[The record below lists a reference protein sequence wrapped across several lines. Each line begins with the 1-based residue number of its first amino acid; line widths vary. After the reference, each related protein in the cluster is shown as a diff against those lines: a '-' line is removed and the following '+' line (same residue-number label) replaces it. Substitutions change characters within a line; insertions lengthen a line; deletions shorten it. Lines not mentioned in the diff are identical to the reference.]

1 MKITKLHIEKYKH
14 LENLDFDF
22 TYQSGD
28 KKGQPLEKICFIGQS
43 ATGKTNI
50 LNLIIQEI
58 NSIYRL
64 ISNQNNFEFNDEVNE
79 INYIGHTKFLFNK
92 TELYYDKKS
101 VKYGARKLTR
111 QSPFSGGSYGHLL
124 SEELK
129 QNILLLKSDLISK
142 DNLEIF
148 NSNPIQLIE
157 KYPGLINNINF
168 ENHIFSEK
176 ITIIDDNLNDDYW
189 LAIILDILKYRKSF
203 SQKMSE
209 LINRGLIADT
219 NRLKKEY
226 DKWEKE
232 NPNPL
237 KKLAKELNPLLAK
250 LNLQVDYINTEYSIP
265 IKRIS
270 EDETIPLKD
279 ISTGTKGL
287 LLSFLPLYYFREKA
301 SMILID
307 EPERSLYPDMQIDL
321 MDNYRNIAPN
331 SQFIIA
337 THSPFIAAAFEPDE
351 RFILYFDEEG
361 NVKVRRGSSPIGDD
375 PNDILH
381 NDFGLETLLNKTG
394 QQIYDDYL
402 KKKQEVLFEENP
414 AKKEALQNEIEK
426 IGDKYDF

>member
-14 LENLDFDF
+14 LENLVFDF

-50 LNLIIQEI
+50 LNLITDEI
-58 NSIYRL
+58 NSIYN
-64 ISNQNNFEFNDEVNE
+64 IIFNHNVFDYGNNVKDN
-79 INYIGHTKFLFNK
+79 NYIGNITFQNNSQ
-92 TELYYDKKS
+92 ELYFDKSKIKFGNIHLKK
-101 VKYGARKLTR
+101 VKPNTN
-111 QSPFSGGSYGHLL
+111 GSYDRF
-124 SEELK
+124 LK
-129 QNILLLKSDLISK
+129 DNQKETILFLKSDLISRQ
-142 DNLEIF
+142 NLEIF
-148 NSNPIQLIE
+148 LSNPIHLIE
-157 KYPGLINNINF
+157 KNPGLDQKNY
-168 ENHIFSEK
+168 ENHVFSIK
-176 ITIIDDNLNDDYW
+176 NIVFDDSLNANYW
-189 LAIILDILKYRKSF
+189 LAIILDILNYRKSF

-209 LINRGLIADT
+209 LINKGLIADT

-226 DKWEKE
+226 DNWEKE

-237 KKLAKELNPLLAK
+237 KKLAEKLNPLLEK
-250 LNLQVDYINTEYSIP
+250 LNLEVDYINTEYSIP
-265 IKRIS
+265 IKRIIT
-270 EDETIPLKD
+270 DETIPLQD

-331 SQFIIA
+331 SQFIVA

-351 RFILYFDEEG
+351 RFILYFDKEG

-375 PNDILH
+375 PNDILY

-394 QQIYDDYL
+394 QEIYDDYL
-402 KKKQEVLFEENP
+402 KKKQQVLFEENP
-414 AKKEALQNEIEK
+414 VKKEALQKEIEK

>member
-43 ATGKTNI
+43 ATGKTNL
-50 LNLIIQEI
+50 LNLIFDQLTNSYLKLTESLNLPFIDESIKEI
-58 NSIYRL
+58 DNSGFYQLDFMTYDDEIFS
-64 ISNQNNFEFNDEVNE
+64 ISNNSFKINKMWFNFDIDLKKVS
-79 INYIGHTKFLFNK
+79 LF
-92 TELYYDKKS
+92 
-101 VKYGARKLTR
+101 V
-111 QSPFSGGSYGHLL
+111 
-124 SEELK
+124 
-129 QNILLLKSDLISK
+129 KSDIISK
-142 DNLEIF
+142 DNIDILA
-148 NSNPIQLIE
+148 SNPIELIE
-157 KYPGLINNINF
+157 KYPGLNSENF
-168 ENHIFSEK
+168 EKLVDLKNTFSFGNNK
-176 ITIIDDNLNDDYW
+176 NDDYW
-189 LAIILDILKYRKSF
+189 LIIILDILNFRKNF

-209 LINRGLIADT
+209 LINKGLIADT

-237 KKLAKELNPLLAK
+237 KQLAKKLNPLLAK

-351 RFILYFDEEG
+351 RFILYFDAEG
-361 NVKVRRGSSPIGDD
+361 NVKVKRGSSPIGDD
-375 PNDILH
+375 PNDILY

-402 KKKQEVLFEENP
+402 KKKQEVLFEKNP
-414 AKKEALQNEIEK
+414 SKKEALQKEIEK